1 MTQTALQKF
10 MMEQLLQLDCRF
22 LFVTRD
28 LGKAPTES
36 ELSWVS
42 LCAVLDC
49 SNLPGYLERALKRA
63 SERVLR

>member
-1 MTQTALQKF
+1 
-10 MMEQLLQLDCRF
+10 
-22 LFVTRD
+22 
-28 LGKAPTES
+28 
-36 ELSWVS
+36 LSWVS